1 MKKQQQLKDEQQ
13 ACRLQALD
21 FDHLHHAISVKE
33 PEEKEKAKKKYNHY

>member
-13 ACRLQALD
+13 ACRWQALD
-21 FDHLHHAISVKE
+21 FDDSHHDVSVKE